1 MACNKDS
8 IMVGLPKVFK
18 KDEAS
23 RSQSDSSEK
32 SHWGRIVVA
41 LVVLLVVLCV
51 AIMIV
56 NYRFPK
62 FFTIEMTDGK
72 PGMMFTRTLVRMSDN
87 MTDRWLPNDMLWPT
101 IFLDNPQNFQL
112 GQLEAV
118 RYSTRVLRDKLSRLR
133 TTDKIDLDAEAAFVY
148 FSNDPYKWI
157 LPSAESKFKSGVKS
171 LKKYEAR
178 LTAGE
183 AEFYPRADNL
193 NELLDQ
199 YVSLLGG
206 VTTRLSNAPRRKG
219 LVLSEE
225 TAGDAYTKGEKYV
238 EVEIPWSQID
248 DNFYYAQGVAFGL
261 RQMMLAIKH
270 DFENILDVKKATELV
285 DRIVHILDQSQFE
298 PLIVLNG
305 DRGSVFANHSLQ
317 LQGLLEDA
325 RQKMRSLQDMI
336 QQ

>member
-1 MACNKDS
+1 
-8 IMVGLPKVFK
+8 MVGLPKMFK
-18 KDEAS
+18 RSEAS

-32 SHWGRIVVA
+32 SHWGRIITA
-41 LVVLLVVLCV
+41 LVVLLVVVCV
-51 AIMIV
+51 AIMII

-62 FFTIEMTDGK
+62 FFTLEKTNGK
-72 PGMMFTRTLVRMSDN
+72 PGMMFTQTLVRMSEN

-101 IFLDNPQNFQL
+101 VFLDNPQNFQL

-133 TTDKIDLDAEAAFVY
+133 TTDKIDPDAEAAFVY

-178 LTAGE
+178 LIAGE

-261 RQMMLAIKH
+261 RQMMLSIKH
-270 DFENILDVKKATELV
+270 DFDNILDVKKATELV
-285 DRIVHILDQSQFE
+285 DRIVHVLDQSQFE

>member
-1 MACNKDS
+1 
-8 IMVGLPKVFK
+8 MVGLPKIFK
-18 KDEAS
+18 RDEAS

-32 SHWGRIVVA
+32 SHWGRVVVA

-51 AIMIV
+51 AVMIA

-62 FFTIEMTDGK
+62 FFNVDVKDQK
-72 PGMMFTRTLVRMSDN
+72 PGMAFTHTLVKLSED
-87 MTDRWLPNDMLWPT
+87 MTDRWLPNDTLYPT

-112 GQLEAV
+112 GLLESV
-118 RYSTRVLRDKLSRLR
+118 RYSTRVLRDKLTRLR
-133 TTDKIDLDAEAAFVY
+133 TTDKIDPDAEAAFVY

-157 LPSAESKFKSGVKS
+157 LPSAESKFKAGVKS

-178 LTAGE
+178 LAAGE

-219 LVLSEE
+219 MVLSEE
-225 TAGDAYTKGEKYV
+225 TAGDSYTKGEKMV
-238 EVEIPWSQID
+238 EVEIPWTQID

-261 RQMMLAIKH
+261 RQMMLAINY
-270 DFENILDVKKATELV
+270 DFQNILEVKKATELV
-285 DRIVHILDQSQFE
+285 DRIVHTLDQSQFE
-298 PLIVLNG
+298 PIVVLNG
-305 DRGSVFANHSLQ
+305 DRGSIFANHSLQ

>member
-1 MACNKDS
+1 
-8 IMVGLPKVFK
+8 
-18 KDEAS
+18 
-23 RSQSDSSEK
+23 
-32 SHWGRIVVA
+32 
-41 LVVLLVVLCV
+41 
-51 AIMIV
+51 
-56 NYRFPK
+56 
-62 FFTIEMTDGK
+62 
-72 PGMMFTRTLVRMSDN
+72 
-87 MTDRWLPNDMLWPT
+87 
-101 IFLDNPQNFQL
+101 
-112 GQLEAV
+112 
-118 RYSTRVLRDKLSRLR
+118 
-133 TTDKIDLDAEAAFVY
+133 
-148 FSNDPYKWI
+148 
-157 LPSAESKFKSGVKS
+157 
-171 LKKYEAR
+171 
-178 LTAGE
+178 
-183 AEFYPRADNL
+183 
-193 NELLDQ
+193 
-199 YVSLLGG
+199 LGG